1 MTSCFVP
8 LAPASLQASLQP
20 MSSEQDSD
28 NGRTTRP
35 GKIKD
40 TRFYASI
47 NVPLVRLSNTI

>member
-28 NGRTTRP
+28 NGRTTGP